1 MRLVTNPNNIFDVQ
15 SSLYAVERLI
25 EFYTA
30 RYCRNPEDCTAWER
44 ERMNVLCA
52 EYTQLS
58 KHLSKLKAAQHD

>member
-15 SSLYAVERLI
+15 SSLSAIERLV

-30 RYCRNPEDCTAWER
+30 RYNKDPDECSAWER

-58 KHLSKLKAAQHD
+58 EHLSKLKESQHD